1 MKSNFVDFIQK
12 ADRWIV
18 ICVSISL
25 FSMLRIL
32 FLPLVG
38 DEITYAE
45 IAGNIMQKGW
55 FAFQDMPSTLTPVM
69 PLWMA
74 AFYIDSLPQYGLFFA
89 KLLNLLWLWWAIKYM
104 YLFFKSIQLPELV
117 SATIIGLTIVNNNF
131 VAMSLTLYP
140 DMFIISLF
148 WMFLYR
154 LTQPVKSL
162 KSWVLLIL
170 PLMFLVLTRYVYAVF
185 GLPVLL
191 IFIRYLRELYSNQ
204 SYQKIGK
211 LFIYTIIC
219 VLPLLFW
226 FKYVFS
232 VESVSDAN
240 LSYFNRFKNNSF
252 LYNIQAGL
260 GIIQH
265 EETKNINGIPAFIS
279 LFLPITGYRSW
290 LLSLVLSGSFWIGY
304 LSNSKR
310 KFYPSIMLII
320 LLLMGGLAIAGTG
333 FSRYWFPLMPLFLL
347 GFYHFFKLFKCDN
360 RYWVSGAKVLI
371 FIYVVNELRI
381 NWIVI
386 QKIISYS

>member
-1 MKSNFVDFIQK
+1 
-12 ADRWIV
+12 
-18 ICVSISL
+18 
-25 FSMLRIL
+25 MLRIL
-32 FLPLVG
+32 FLPLGG

-45 IAGNIMQKGW
+45 IAGNMMKRGW
-55 FAFQDMPSTLTPVM
+55 FAYQEMPSTLTPIM

-74 AFYIDSLPQYGLFFA
+74 AFYIESLPQYGLFFA
-89 KLLNLLWLWWAIKYM
+89 KLLNLLWLWWAIQYM

-117 SATIIGLTIVNNNF
+117 TATIIGLTIVNNNF

-154 LTQPVKSL
+154 LTQPVETL
-162 KSWVLLIL
+162 KSWILLIL

-185 GLPVLL
+185 GLPVLF
-191 IFIRYLRELYSNQ
+191 IFIHYLRELNREH
-204 SYQKIGK
+204 SYHKIRM
-211 LFIYTIIC
+211 LFVYTLIC
-219 VLPLLFW
+219 IVPLLFW

-265 EETKNINGIPAFIS
+265 EETKNINGIPAFVS
-279 LFLPITGYRSW
+279 LFLPITGFRSW
-290 LLSLVLSGSFWIGY
+290 ILSLVLAGSLWIGY
-304 LSNSKR
+304 LSNFK
-310 KFYPSIMLII
+310 KNFYPTIMLII

-333 FSRYWFPLMPLFLL
+333 FSRYWLPLTPLFLL
-347 GFYHFFKLFKCDN
+347 GFYQFFKLFKCDD
-360 RYWVSGAKVLI
+360 RYW
-371 FIYVVNELRI
+371 IYVAKAVILVYVLNELRV

-386 QKIISYS
+386 QKIIS

>member
-1 MKSNFVDFIQK
+1 MKSQLTSYIQK
-12 ADRWIV
+12 ADKWIV
-18 ICVSISL
+18 LCMFISL
-25 FSMLRIL
+25 LSMLRIL
-32 FLPLVG
+32 FLPLGG

-45 IAGNIMQKGW
+45 IAGNIMRRGW
-55 FAFQDMPSTLTPVM
+55 FAYQEMPSTLTPIM

-74 AFYIDSLPQYGLFFA
+74 AFYMESLPQYGLFFA
-89 KLLNLLWLWWAIKYM
+89 KLLNLFWLWWAIKYM
-104 YLFFKSIQLPELV
+104 YLFFKNIQLPELV
-117 SATIIGLTIVNNNF
+117 SLSIIGLTFVNNNF

-154 LTQPVKSL
+154 LTQPVETL
-162 KSWVLLIL
+162 KSWILLIL

-191 IFIRYLRELYSNQ
+191 IFINYLRELYSSR

-219 VLPLLFW
+219 ILPLLFW

-232 VESVSDAN
+232 VESFSDAN

-265 EETKNINGIPAFIS
+265 EETKNVNGIPAFIS
-279 LFLPITGYRSW
+279 LFLPITGFRSW
-290 LLSLVLSGSFWIGY
+290 ILSLVLAGSFWMGY
-304 LSNSKR
+304 LSHYKKN
-310 KFYPSIMLII
+310 FYSTIILII

-333 FSRYWFPLMPLFLL
+333 FSRYWLPLTPLFLL
-347 GFYHFFKLFKCDN
+347 GFYQFFKLFKFDD
-360 RYWVSGAKVLI
+360 RYWVYGAKALI
-371 FIYVVNELRI
+371 LIYVINELRI

-386 QKIISYS
+386 KKIIS